1 DFFHVV
7 ILEPISYMCT
17 RATETRRDAGR
28 GGEPEAICRNCEGSR
43 QRDAPGSP
51 RPLRGCGQDGRLLR
65 CPPWPYRHMPFV
77 GRLASGPSWPQ
88 RITRLVMKQVL
99 ECGMAR
105 YPGLTL
111 RVLTAEAPALG
122 PGKARLIAAIEA
134 TGSISAA
141 ARQMGMS
148 YRRAWQ
154 LVEAIN
160 SSFNRPVVI
169 TAVGGK
175 RGGGAA
181 VTAFGRELVEIY
193 ARMEEKASAAITR
206 DLKQFS
212 RLLRKPA
219 AAR

>member
-1 DFFHVV
+1 
-7 ILEPISYMCT
+7 
-17 RATETRRDAGR
+17 
-28 GGEPEAICRNCEGSR
+28 
-43 QRDAPGSP
+43 
-51 RPLRGCGQDGRLLR
+51 
-65 CPPWPYRHMPFV
+65 
-77 GRLASGPSWPQ
+77 
-88 RITRLVMKQVL
+88 
-99 ECGMAR
+99 MAR

-111 RVLTAEAPALG
+111 RVLAGDFPAMG
-122 PGKARLIAAIEA
+122 PGKARLISLIDS

-141 ARQMGMS
+141 AREMGMS

-160 SSFNRPVVI
+160 TSFNRPVVI

-212 RLLRKPA
+212 QRLRKPA
-219 AAR
+219 APQ